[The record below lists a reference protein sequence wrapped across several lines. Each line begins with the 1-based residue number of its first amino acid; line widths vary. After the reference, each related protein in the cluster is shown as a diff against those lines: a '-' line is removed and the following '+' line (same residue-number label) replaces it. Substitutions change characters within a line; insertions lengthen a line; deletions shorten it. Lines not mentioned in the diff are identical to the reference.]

1 MKPLARSRSLWL
13 RSWKKEKGTDCP
25 FQGLPPYMENNT
37 SQWHA
42 VLSLVHS
49 QAEGID
55 DSGIVVV

>member
-1 MKPLARSRSLWL
+1 
-13 RSWKKEKGTDCP
+13 
-25 FQGLPPYMENNT
+25 MENNT